1 MLVTYEGIVI
11 ARREVGDNSCFID
24 ILTDEQ
30 GIVEAAA
37 HGAKKLNS
45 SILSSAGLFSYSIFC
60 LNKTG
65 LRYTVNSA
73 KPKYSFHALGSDI
86 EKLALASY
94 FAQAMRYCTPSEQN
108 QLEHGADSPVRFLA
122 AALYEIMSAEQTGRT
137 LSGIK
142 SAFELRYSA
151 MLGFSPDLVACENCG
166 NYDCENGMIFLPD
179 KALLLCADCF
189 NPEYGG
195 ERTALLPDTLSA
207 MRQIIFSPADRF
219 FKFRITGN
227 AEKQLS
233 AVCESYFLSRA
244 ERCFPALNYY
254 NTLVRNRRE
263 I

>member
-45 SILSSAGLFSYSIFC
+45 SILSSAGLFSYSTFC

-94 FAQAMRYCTPSEQN
+94 FAQAVRYCTPSEQN
-108 QLEHGADSPVRFLA
+108 QSEHGTSLVRFLA
-122 AALYEIMSAEQTGRT
+122 TALYEIMSAEQSGRS

-151 MLGFSPDLVACENCG
+151 MLGFSPNLVACDNCG
-166 NYDCENGMIFLPD
+166 HYDCENGMIFLPD
-179 KALLLCADCF
+179 KGLLMCADCF

-195 ERTALLPDTLSA
+195 ERVVLLNDTLSA

-219 FKFRITGN
+219 FKFTVTGN

-233 AVCESYFLSRA
+233 GVCESYFLSRT
-244 ERCFPALNYY
+244 ERTFPALNYY
-254 NTLVRNRRE
+254 NSLVRKSGNL
-263 I
+263 